1 VIPLAVAVSVP
12 VGILAVLGLGLAV
25 AYSLWIAASLL
36 RGYRTAT
43 ARRTGWLALGLLLL
57 TTVPISVRFLA
68 GTSSGLAPTGVSI
81 LALGSELLGL
91 VAILGALYA
100 PRRGSDD

>member
-1 VIPLAVAVSVP
+1 MSSLSVAVSVP

-25 AYSLWIAASLL
+25 VYSLWIAATLM

-43 ARRTGWLALGLLLL
+43 TRRSGWIALGLLLL

-68 GTSSGLAPTGVSI
+68 GTAGDLAPTAVSI
-81 LALGSELLGL
+81 VALVSELLGIA
-91 VAILGALYA
+91 VILGALYA
-100 PRRGSDD
+100 PSGGDQ